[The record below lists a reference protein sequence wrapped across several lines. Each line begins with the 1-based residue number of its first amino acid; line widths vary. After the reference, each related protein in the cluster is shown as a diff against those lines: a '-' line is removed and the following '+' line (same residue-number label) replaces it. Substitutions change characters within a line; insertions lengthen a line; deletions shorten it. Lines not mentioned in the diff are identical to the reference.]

1 MFEEIPFICGYILI
15 SVMVSYILLHYT
27 PGPLSKI
34 IEGLAIIGLIFHE
47 LCHIFLCI
55 ISRVP
60 IENAVLVKK
69 LKSEKNETYGYYGEV
84 KVSEHKISFLQ
95 AFLVSF
101 APLYLSFWL
110 FFFLLNFL
118 IENRVTPLIFF
129 LSIFTMISITLYA
142 APSFADLSIIP
153 KAFKNDPSHSSYQI
167 FLIAISILMTWILLT
182 AYRFQPFHEII
193 IYLIITSIYFVVKY
207 SFIIIR
213 KIFQSDKLKKKDK
226 IIYPY
231 QFNTEQ
237 YLDRKYN
244 PQKRHKKGNN
254 GIRSYLDFFD
264 EDNQ

>member
-1 MFEEIPFICGYILI
+1 MFEEIPFILGYILV
-15 SVMVSYILLHYT
+15 SVVVSYILFHYT
-27 PGPLSKI
+27 PEPLSKI

-60 IENAVLVKK
+60 IENAVLIKK
-69 LKSEKNETYGYYGEV
+69 LKAENNVTSGYYGEV
-84 KVSEHKISFLQ
+84 KVSEYKISFLQ

-110 FFFLLNFL
+110 FFILLNFL

-142 APSFADLSIIP
+142 APSFADLSVIP
-153 KAFKNDPSHSSYQI
+153 KAFESNPSHSSYQI
-167 FLIAISILMTWILLT
+167 LLIAISVLITWLLLT

-193 IYLIITSIYFVVKY
+193 IYLIIAGIYFVVKY

-244 PQKRHKKGNN
+244 PQKRHKERIN
-254 GIRSYLDFFD
+254 GIRSYADFFD
-264 EDNQ
+264 EEN